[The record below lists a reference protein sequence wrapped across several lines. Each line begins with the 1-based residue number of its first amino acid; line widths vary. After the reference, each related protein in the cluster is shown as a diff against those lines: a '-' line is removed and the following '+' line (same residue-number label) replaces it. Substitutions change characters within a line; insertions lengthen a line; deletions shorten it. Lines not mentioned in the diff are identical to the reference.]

1 MKNNRLNA
9 RGNVRRYMAER
20 MSENMPDRMQERYD
34 MQEKYGGNN
43 FKTYVKTP
51 RNHGHFK
58 NLNGTDL
65 LEVATIYKA
74 YVPTKYNW
82 IEYPYI
88 TYIYLYHL

>member
-1 MKNNRLNA
+1 MK
-9 RGNVRRYMAER
+9 
-20 MSENMPDRMQERYD
+20 SQFS
-34 MQEKYGGNN
+34 YG
-43 FKTYVKTP
+43 FPMVEDQKTP
-51 RNHGHFK
+51 ILNRCQVDPSNPRAIHGHFK